1 MPMGWIMCKLCET
14 FGPNDCSGWCD
25 DSHGQVQGGAPGGIG
40 KGITVS
46 KSDYGIYSH
55 GLYCM
60 NLGGG
65 GTVYDC
71 ECPGHTDMCQCR
83 STDRSCDCPAGNSCG
98 AVQ

>member
-1 MPMGWIMCKLCET
+1 
-14 FGPNDCSGWCD
+14 
-25 DSHGQVQGGAPGGIG
+25 
-40 KGITVS
+40 
-46 KSDYGIYSH
+46 IYSH